1 MHGADSDVL
10 WLQRDFGLYVV
21 ALFDTGQAA
30 RVLQF
35 SSYSLA
41 YLLER
46 YAGVAANKKFAL
58 ADWRIRPLGDEMI
71 RCAVPPPPRTPHTH
85 THPRPPRRNQPCYI
99 HARHPT
105 PLGDTISRILR
116 RPRRARGPRRTIPP
130 RTITT
135 PPAPTTHPP
144 RPSAPRLHRY
154 AREDAHYLL
163 HIYDKLKSELVRH
176 QLCGI
181 VWQRS
186 ADLSRQAYK
195 VTPFDPDDHLLLYH
209 SQLRRQSGAA
219 PGASLSLTPAQLGV
233 HRALYCWRDAVA
245 RADDESPTSLLPNHL
260 LLKLAQH
267 APRDGAALLRAAGG
281 VSGWQR
287 WIPSTSFCC
296 L

>member
-71 RCAVPPPPRTPHTH
+71 RCAVPPPPAAHPDTH

-116 RPRRARGPRRTIPP
+116 RPRRARRHAARFQRPRLRPP
-130 RTITT
+130 TLL
-135 PPAPTTHPP
+135 ASP
-144 RPSAPRLHRY
+144 RP
-154 AREDAHYLL
+154 
-163 HIYDKLKSELVRH
+163 I
-176 QLCGI
+176 CTG
-181 VWQRS
+181 
-186 ADLSRQAYK
+186 
-195 VTPFDPDDHLLLYH
+195 
-209 SQLRRQSGAA
+209 
-219 PGASLSLTPAQLGV
+219 TPAKT
-233 HRALYCWRDAVA
+233 RT
-245 RADDESPTSLLPNHL
+245 TS
-260 LLKLAQH
+260 
-267 APRDGAALLRAAGG
+267 
-281 VSGWQR
+281 
-287 WIPSTSFCC
+287 STSTTS
-296 L
+296 

>member
-71 RCAVPPPPRTPHTH
+71 RCAVPPPPRTTRTH

-116 RPRRARGPRRTIPP
+116 RPRRARPTPHDSTTLDIRPP
-130 RTITT
+130 TLL
-135 PPAPTTHPP
+135 AAA
-144 RPSAPRLHRY
+144 RP
-154 AREDAHYLL
+154 
-163 HIYDKLKSELVRH
+163 V
-176 QLCGI
+176 C
-181 VWQRS
+181 
-186 ADLSRQAYK
+186 
-195 VTPFDPDDHLLLYH
+195 TC
-209 SQLRRQSGAA
+209 
-219 PGASLSLTPAQLGV
+219 TPAKT
-233 HRALYCWRDAVA
+233 RTTCF
-245 RADDESPTSLLPNHL
+245 SFTTS
-260 LLKLAQH
+260 
-267 APRDGAALLRAAGG
+267 
-281 VSGWQR
+281 
-287 WIPSTSFCC
+287 
-296 L
+296 

>member
-1 MHGADSDVL
+1 MGETMNHALNEVFTNPRITKVMHGADSDVL

-71 RCAVPPPPRTPHTH
+71 RCAVPPPPRTTRTH

-105 PLGDTISRILR
+105 PHGDTISRILR

-130 RTITT
+130 RS
-135 PPAPTTHPP
+135 APTTHPP
-144 RPSAPRLHRY
+144 RPIRAPSAQ
-154 AREDAHYLL
+154 
-163 HIYDKLKSELVRH
+163 VRSRRRPLPPPH
-176 QLCGI
+176 L
-181 VWQRS
+181 
-186 ADLSRQAYK
+186 RQAEERARPPPALWHR
-195 VTPFDPDDHLLLYH
+195 V
-209 SQLRRQSGAA
+209 AA
-219 PGASLSLTPAQLGV
+219 VGRSL
-233 HRALYCWRDAVA
+233 
-245 RADDESPTSLLPNHL
+245 
-260 LLKLAQH
+260 
-267 APRDGAALLRAAGG
+267 AAGVQG
-281 VSGWQR
+281 DALR
-287 WIPSTSFCC
+287 P
-296 L
+296 